1 MPAVANYGQRPTVES
16 GAVAPLLEAHVLRGT
31 APTTGDA
38 VRVRWVRRLRAEQK
52 FADLAALQ
60 AQIAQDSAQ
69 ARQALGLCG

>member
-1 MPAVANYGQRPTVES
+1 
-16 GAVAPLLEAHVLRGT
+16 VLRGG

-60 AQIAQDSAQ
+60 AQIGQDSA
-69 ARQALGLCG
+69 AAKQALGLLG